1 MKYIQIFTS
10 CLLLL
15 CLLAGCGGAGLP
27 GGMSREGAGL
37 GYTEGDFEAVVR
49 GWYTRTE
56 GDGYGGDPARAGE
69 TLTGREQAF
78 AAVVQVAQT
87 TGEPTVTVTYTEPE
101 SIAGLVV
108 TRRGDTA
115 EGAATITVSVYE
127 LSVQATDSR
136 YDRLLLP
143 ATALLAQGDI
153 TAVGR
158 DGEGRRTVTLTSSE
172 PAALTTCSFLS
183 GVTLPVMIRMSAE
196 GWELDMRVSAGD
208 GS

>member
-1 MKYIQIFTS
+1 MKSILFLTS

-15 CLLAGCGGAGLP
+15 CLLAGCGGAGVP
-27 GGMSREGAGL
+27 GGMSRQRAGL

-56 GDGYGGDPARAGE
+56 EDGYGGDPSRVGE

-78 AAVVQVAQT
+78 AAVVQVEQT
-87 TGEPTVTVTYTEPE
+87 AGEPTVTVTYTEPE
-101 SIAGLVV
+101 SVAGLTV
-108 TRRGDTA
+108 TRRGGTA
-115 EGAATITVSVYE
+115 EGAATVTVSFSD

-143 ATALLAQGDI
+143 ATALLACGDI

-158 DGEGRRTVTLTSSE
+158 DAEGRRTVTLTT
-172 PAALTTCSFLS
+172 PAPAVQTTCTFLS
-183 GVTLPVMIRMSAE
+183 GVTLPVTIRMIAE
-196 GWELDMRVSAGD
+196 GWELDIRVSAGN